1 MEIILAV
8 LSFLGPVFKY
18 FLEWLFNRGKVS
30 DQAKANLE
38 SAYKIIVDKRERD
51 AKRIKK
57 LEDRLDKEHKK
68 MDDILAGKRKY
79 AWQKDKVEAPK
90 NEKL

>member
-18 FLEWLFNRGKVS
+18 LIEWLFNRGKVS
-30 DQAKANLE
+30 DVAKANLE
-38 SAYKIIVDKRERD
+38 NAYKIIVDKRERD

-57 LEDRLDKEHKK
+57 LEDRLDQEHRK
-68 MDDILAGKRKY
+68 MDEILAGKRKY
-79 AWQKDKVEAPK
+79 AWQKDKVEPK
-90 NEKL
+90 K

>member
-1 MEIILAV
+1 
-8 LSFLGPVFKY
+8 
-18 FLEWLFNRGKVS
+18 
-30 DQAKANLE
+30 
-38 SAYKIIVDKRERD
+38 VDKRERD

-79 AWQKDKVEAPK
+79 AWQKDKVEPK
-90 NEKL
+90 K

>member
-18 FLEWLFNRGKVS
+18 FIEWFFTRGKVS
-30 DQAKANLE
+30 DESKAKLE
-38 SAYKIIVDKRERD
+38 DAYKTIVDKRHRT
-51 AKRIKK
+51 AKQIKK

-68 MDDILAGKRKY
+68 MDDILAGKRKF
-79 AWQKDKVEAPK
+79 AWQKDTP
-90 NEKL
+90 NETNK